1 MGFKAL
7 FAGCAA
13 MLLASG
19 AVAQRSEYLPTSK
32 DRVKPSAVT
41 APAPASITAPALE
54 PENTLNLDLSTGGRV
69 VVQLRPD
76 IAPRHVE
83 RIKTLVRK
91 GFYDGIIF
99 HRVIEGFMAQ
109 TGDPSGTGMGSSDL
123 PDVTAEF
130 TQYPH
135 VRGVISAARAGDPN
149 SANSQFFIML
159 APRFSLDGQYSAFGR
174 VVSGMQYVDQIERG
188 EPPASPARIIQA
200 SIGADN
206 VPPPSQAKIAAAM
219 ARPLAAP
226 PAPAAPAP
234 AAGTPA
240 PAAPAAPA
248 QAPEQAPE
256 QAGTS
261 PQ

>member
-1 MGFKAL
+1 
-7 FAGCAA
+7 
-13 MLLASG
+13 
-19 AVAQRSEYLPTSK
+19 
-32 DRVKPSAVT
+32 
-41 APAPASITAPALE
+41 
-54 PENTLNLDLSTGGRV
+54 
-69 VVQLRPD
+69 
-76 IAPRHVE
+76 
-83 RIKTLVRK
+83 
-91 GFYDGIIF
+91 
-99 HRVIEGFMAQ
+99 
-109 TGDPSGTGMGSSDL
+109 
-123 PDVTAEF
+123 
-130 TQYPH
+130 
-135 VRGVISAARAGDPN
+135 
-149 SANSQFFIML
+149 
-159 APRFSLDGQYSAFGR
+159 
-174 VVSGMQYVDQIERG
+174 MQYVDQIERG